1 MEGNVAGKPFLK
13 GTDVLDPLKVAY
25 IKRKAFCLH
34 FDAPIIDHESYL
46 RLGEGESLEMG
57 DRNDW

>member
-1 MEGNVAGKPFLK
+1 MEGNLAGKPFLK

-46 RLGEGESLEMG
+46 RIGGRRIALEG
-57 DRNDW
+57 R